1 MSWKKRRPFA
11 AVIVAGLVLVLAV
24 SVLALGDG
32 AFAAGPHRP
41 PKVGPGRVVNRAPV
55 APPAPRLGPAGIEV
69 SFRLDPWL
77 LSGFYGSGFWASPAV
92 FGPFVQNDKTF
103 TVDARASGHAADGAK
118 VTDPQWS
125 SADPSMARA
134 TPAHGSE
141 VTITVARAGQTTLR
155 VSSAGLTKE
164 LAVNAEA
171 KGDGLQVQITQH

>member
-1 MSWKKRRPFA
+1 MSWKKRGPFA
-11 AVIVAGLVLVLAV
+11 AIVVAGLVLVLAV

-41 PKVGPGRVVNRAPV
+41 PKPGPGRVVNRAPR
-55 APPAPRLGPAGIEV
+55 PTPAPRLGPAGIEV

-77 LSGFYGSGFWASPAV
+77 LSGFYGSGFWVSPAV

-103 TVDARASGHAADGAK
+103 TVDARASGHAAGGAK

-141 VTITVARAGQTTLR
+141 VKLTVARAGQTTLR